1 MAHIIATEMKPA
13 APPPRRAAAP
23 APGRTLARASAR
35 AAELLELTQAELA
48 AVLGLSPATVSR
60 MAAGVYL
67 LEPRSKAWE
76 LAALF
81 VRLYRSLDALVGSNE
96 AQARAWLNGPNLAL
110 GAAPREMISRAEGL
124 VRVVQYLDAAR
135 GHN

>member
-1 MAHIIATEMKPA
+1 LAHIIAGEMKLPA
-13 APPPRRAAAP
+13 PQPRRAAAP
-23 APGRTLARASAR
+23 APGRTLAKASTR

-60 MAAGVYL
+60 MAAGAYL

-81 VRLYRSLDALVGSNE
+81 VRLYRALDALVGSNE

-110 GAAPREMISRAEGL
+110 GGAPRELIARAEGL
-124 VRVVQYLDAAR
+124 VRVVHYLDAAR
-135 GHN
+135 GRN